1 MSNTP
6 KMEVEVIKRPAGQIG
21 DDIKK
26 TAWSAVIESFAI
38 LILGILF
45 IVWPD
50 TMMKVVSYVVG
61 SILIIK
67 GILDII
73 SYFMDKRQYDFF
85 DNGLL
90 LGVISI
96 LIGAAALFIGED
108 IANVFRIVVGIFII
122 YESLVRIN
130 TAIKLSSI
138 GIESWKYIM
147 LIGVA
152 VLVLGI
158 VVTFSDVASIIGWM
172 MIVAGV
178 VGAIGDILFIQQVD
192 RVAKTIIEKNS

>member
-21 DDIKK
+21 DIKK